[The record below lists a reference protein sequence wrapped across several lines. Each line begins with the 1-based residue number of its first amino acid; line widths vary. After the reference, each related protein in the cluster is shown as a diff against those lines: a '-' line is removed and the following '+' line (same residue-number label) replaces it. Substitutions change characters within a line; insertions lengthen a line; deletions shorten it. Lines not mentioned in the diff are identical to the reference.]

1 MKIETNVEEMKKL
14 LEKEM
19 SVTFRVKK
27 VFGFLNNYVALFRIY
42 IEDDVIL
49 DFDVRNIEKIK
60 NKYGFDSYDIFAD
73 MKNSEMSITFRY
85 HKIIFEVLKNE

>member
-1 MKIETNVEEMKKL
+1 MKTETNVEEMKKL

-27 VFGFLNNYVALFRIY
+27 VFVFLGNYVALFRIY
-42 IEDDVIL
+42 IEDVVIL
-49 DFDVRNIEKIK
+49 DFETRNIEKIK

-73 MKNSEMSITFRY
+73 MKNSEMSIAFLY
-85 HKIIFEVLKNE
+85 HK